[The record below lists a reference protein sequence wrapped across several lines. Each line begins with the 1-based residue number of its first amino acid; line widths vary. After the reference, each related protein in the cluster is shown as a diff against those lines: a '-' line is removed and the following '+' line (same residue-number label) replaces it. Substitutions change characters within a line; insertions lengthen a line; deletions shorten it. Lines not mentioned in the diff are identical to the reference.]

1 MNIINIILVSLFFTF
16 LVIYMV
22 YHCFIR
28 ENRILNIF
36 GRMKIYND
44 IINNNNDN
52 KLSENNESFNYD
64 EV

>member
-1 MNIINIILVSLFFTF
+1 
-16 LVIYMV
+16 MV

-36 GRMKIYND
+36 GRMKIYNNL
-44 IINNNNDN
+44 INNNNN
-52 KLSENNESFNYD
+52 KLSENNDSFNYD

>member
-1 MNIINIILVSLFFTF
+1 
-16 LVIYMV
+16 MV

-36 GRMKIYND
+36 GRMKIYNN